1 MTKEQ
6 IYAEQLKDLGIYD
19 KAFEP
24 EIHTLA
30 ILEREHSR
38 TMKAWKETA
47 EEGKTPSTTD
57 KLYAV
62 IQQQRK
68 DILTHREA
76 LGLTPKAYK
85 KMRPDGIGASD
96 SEPIGTANSQLAG
109 LLDKLKENADG
120 ST

>member
-38 TMKAWKETA
+38 TMKEWKATA
-47 EEGKTPSTTD
+47 KDGKAPSTTD
-57 KLYAV
+57 KLYSV

-85 KMRPDGIGASD
+85 KMRPDGMGAENSK
-96 SEPIGTANSQLAG
+96 PVGTANKSLAG
-109 LLDKLKENADG
+109 LLDKMMEQANGDA
-120 ST
+120 